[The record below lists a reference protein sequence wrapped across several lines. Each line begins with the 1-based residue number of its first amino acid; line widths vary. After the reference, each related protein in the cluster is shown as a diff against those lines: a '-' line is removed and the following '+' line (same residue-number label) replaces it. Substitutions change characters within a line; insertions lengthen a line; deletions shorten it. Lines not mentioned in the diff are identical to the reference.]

1 MRPTRFQNYLIRT
14 SDVSTKKTV
23 VTIVPGERKN
33 LLSVFREVLCEELA
47 QKYYIYHRIV
57 WKSENIFCL
66 ICYNWKLKL
75 EYVHIQCWWSLN
87 QKTHWKSVITD
98 LHFPEKQV
106 TTIYVWFDDQQEGL
120 RKMPKNSVGWSS
132 RWVKIERSKASLS

>member
-14 SDVSTKKTV
+14 SDTKKTV

-57 WKSENIFCL
+57 
-66 ICYNWKLKL
+66 
-75 EYVHIQCWWSLN
+75 
-87 QKTHWKSVITD
+87 
-98 LHFPEKQV
+98 
-106 TTIYVWFDDQQEGL
+106 
-120 RKMPKNSVGWSS
+120 
-132 RWVKIERSKASLS
+132 